1 MILGRAETSVRSAT
15 QPRPAMCPS
24 LKRRST
30 PPMTDI
36 NKKLQKR
43 VTKPNTELKLKGA
56 AFRMM
61 ARTGQAPDAR
71 LLPRVTGAAPGPQY
85 CPPGSGRGRLQH
97 PGGTCR
103 TSLRGQGRN
112 HCGGRKGWW
121 SPSPVS
127 QLGNLRPPGG
137 RQQVPCGEC
146 TQAGKRQRDNAR
158 SRRGSRKQVAHAAD
172 DTRIWTVGPLSHGP
186 GPEHTD
192 HCPGGSHVGGRQD

>member
-24 LKRRST
+24 PKRHST

-61 ARTGQAPDAR
+61 ARTGQAPDAG
-71 LLPRVTGAAPGPQY
+71 LLPHVTRVTPGPQY
-85 CPPGSGRGRLQH
+85 RAPGSGRGRLQH

-103 TSLRGQGRN
+103 TPLRGQGRN
-112 HCGGRKGWW
+112 HRGGRKG
-121 SPSPVS
+121 
-127 QLGNLRPPGG
+127 
-137 RQQVPCGEC
+137 
-146 TQAGKRQRDNAR
+146 
-158 SRRGSRKQVAHAAD
+158 
-172 DTRIWTVGPLSHGP
+172 
-186 GPEHTD
+186 
-192 HCPGGSHVGGRQD
+192 